1 MTTRGLRG
9 RVRRKALVL
18 LGADTSEPVAGSY
31 EPTHG
36 WTEED
41 YAGTQGTD
49 LQILRV
55 CFH

>member
-1 MTTRGLRG
+1 MKMRGLRG